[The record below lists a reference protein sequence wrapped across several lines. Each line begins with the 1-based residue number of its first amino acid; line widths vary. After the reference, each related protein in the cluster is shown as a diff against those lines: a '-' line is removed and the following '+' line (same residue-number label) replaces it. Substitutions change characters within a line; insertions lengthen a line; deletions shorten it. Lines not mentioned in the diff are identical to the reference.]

1 MYQGR
6 YSERANTAPVR
17 KGTAKRRRLRWSKQF
32 AVLACVAV
40 LLTGFVGSSLAWL
53 MAGTKPI
60 KNVFE
65 PGNVPPTIVEEMN
78 GTVKNDVTVKNT
90 GNVDAYIRAKLVFT
104 WQDSSENVYGQTP
117 LEKID
122 YEIQWV
128 LDGWK
133 KGSDGYYYYT
143 SKVGSGES
151 TGVLATGIKQITP
164 NPAEG
169 YTLHVE
175 VLAESIQAEPS
186 GENGAAY
193 EAWGVDPAK
202 LG

>member
-53 MAGTKPI
+53 MDSTT
-60 KNVFE
+60 E
-65 PGNVPPTIVEEMN
+65 
-78 GTVKNDVTVKNT
+78 VKNEFVPGDVTPEVTEDFDDNVKSDVKIQNT

-104 WQDSSENVYGQTP
+104 WQNEAGEVLGVAPTVG
-117 LEKID
+117 D
-122 YEIQWV
+122 YTITLGNEGWV
-128 LDGWK
+128 DGP
-133 KGSDGYYYYT
+133 GGYYYYT
-143 SKVGSGES
+143 TPVVPRGS
-151 TGVLATGIKQITP
+151 TGVLATGIEQVSP

-186 GENGAAY
+186 SAVTK
-193 EAWGVDPAK
+193 AWGVDPSELA
-202 LG
+202 

>member
-53 MAGTKPI
+53 MDSTT
-60 KNVFE
+60 E
-65 PGNVPPTIVEEMN
+65 
-78 GTVKNDVTVKNT
+78 VKNEFVPGHVTPVVTEDFDGSVKSDVKIQNT

-104 WQDSSENVYGQTP
+104 WQNKAGEVLGVAPTSN
-117 LEKID
+117 D
-122 YEIQWV
+122 YTISWTNE
-128 LDGWK
+128 GWK

-143 SKVGSGES
+143 TPVAPGGSTE
-151 TGVLATGIKQITP
+151 VLATNIEQVSP
-164 NPAEG
+164 NPAED

-186 GENGAAY
+186 GENGAAHK
-193 EAWGVDPAK
+193 AWGVDPAK

>member
-65 PGNVPPTIVEEMN
+65 PGNVPPTIVEEMT
-78 GTVKNDVTVKNT
+78 GTVKNDVAVKNT

-104 WQDSSENVYGQTP
+104 WQNEAGEVLGVAPTFG
-117 LEKID
+117 D
-122 YEIQWV
+122 YTITLGNEGWE
-128 LDGWK
+128 DGP
-133 KGSDGYYYYT
+133 GGYYYYT
-143 SKVGSGES
+143 TPVVPGGS
-151 TGVLATGIKQITP
+151 TGVLATDIKQITS

-175 VLAESIQAEPS
+175 VLAESIQAEPV
-186 GENGAAY
+186 
-193 EAWGVDPAK
+193 EAVKNSWKWTPPGVTE
-202 LG
+202 

>member
-6 YSERANTAPVR
+6 YSQSANPAPVR
-17 KGTAKRRRLRWSKQF
+17 KGTARRRRLRWSKQF

-65 PGNVPPTIVEEMN
+65 PGNVPPTIVEEMD
-78 GTVKNDVTVKNT
+78 GAVKNNVTVKNT

-104 WQDSSENVYGQTP
+104 WQNEASEVLGVAPTSG
-117 LEKID
+117 D
-122 YEIQWV
+122 YTITLGNE
-128 LDGWK
+128 GWRK
-133 KGSDGYYYYT
+133 NGDYYYYT
-143 SKVGSGES
+143 TPVAPGES
-151 TGVLATGIKQITP
+151 TKVLATGITQVSP
-164 NPAEG
+164 NPAED

>member
-6 YSERANTAPVR
+6 YSQSANPAPVR
-17 KGTAKRRRLRWSKQF
+17 KGTARRRRLRWSKQF

-53 MAGTKPI
+53 MDSTT
-60 KNVFE
+60 E
-65 PGNVPPTIVEEMN
+65 
-78 GTVKNDVTVKNT
+78 VKNEFVPGHVTPEVTEGFDGDVKSDVKIQNT
-90 GNVDAYIRAKLVFT
+90 GNVPAYIRAKLVFT
-104 WQDSSENVYGQTP
+104 WQNEAGEVLGVAPTVG
-117 LEKID
+117 D
-122 YEIQWV
+122 YTITWTKA
-128 LDGWK
+128 GWEV
-133 KGSDGYYYYT
+133 GPGDYYYYT

-151 TGVLATGIKQITP
+151 TGVLATDIKQTMP

-186 GENGAAY
+186 SAVID
-193 EAWGVDPAK
+193 AWKWTPPTASE
-202 LG
+202 

>member
-1 MYQGR
+1 MYQGK

-65 PGNVPPTIVEEMN
+65 PGNVPPTIVEEMD
-78 GTVKNDVTVKNT
+78 GTVKNNVTVKNT

-104 WQDSSENVYGQTP
+104 WQNKAGEVLGVAPTSD
-117 LEKID
+117 D
-122 YEIQWV
+122 YTISLTKE
-128 LDGWK
+128 GWEV
-133 KGSDGYYYYT
+133 GPGGYYYYT

-151 TGVLATGIKQITP
+151 TGVLATNIKQAMP

-186 GENGAAY
+186 SAVK
-193 EAWGVDPAK
+193 EAWGWSPSNTN
-202 LG
+202 G

>member
-6 YSERANTAPVR
+6 YSQSANPAPVR
-17 KGTAKRRRLRWSKQF
+17 KGTARRRRLRWSKQF

-53 MAGTKPI
+53 MDSTT
-60 KNVFE
+60 E
-65 PGNVPPTIVEEMN
+65 
-78 GTVKNDVTVKNT
+78 VKNEFVPGDVTPGVTEGFDGSVKSDVKIQNT

-104 WQDSSENVYGQTP
+104 WQNEAGEVLGVAPTSD
-117 LEKID
+117 D
-122 YEIQWV
+122 YEIYWTTA
-128 LDGWK
+128 GWK
-133 KGSDGYYYYT
+133 VGPGDYYYYT

-164 NPAEG
+164 NPAED

-175 VLAESIQAEPS
+175 VLAESIQAEPV
-186 GENGAAY
+186 
-193 EAWGVDPAK
+193 EAVKNSWKWTPPGVTE
-202 LG
+202 

>member
-1 MYQGR
+1 MYQGK

-40 LLTGFVGSSLAWL
+40 LLMGFVGSSLAWL
-53 MAGTKPI
+53 MDSTTEVENKFI
-60 KNVFE
+60 
-65 PGNVPPTIVEEMN
+65 PG
-78 GTVKNDVTVKNT
+78 DVTPGVTEDFDGSVKSDVQIKNT

-104 WQDSSENVYGQTP
+104 WQNEAGEVLGVAPTDR
-117 LEKID
+117 D
-122 YEIQWV
+122 YAIFWEME
-128 LDGWK
+128 GWK

-143 SKVGSGES
+143 TPVAPEGS
-151 TGVLATGIKQITP
+151 TGVLATDIKQIASS
-164 NPAEG
+164 PAEG

-186 GENGAAY
+186 GENGAAHK
-193 EAWGVDPAK
+193 AWGVNPAT

>member
-1 MYQGR
+1 MYQGK

-65 PGNVPPTIVEEMN
+65 PGNVPPTIVEQMN
-78 GTVKNDVTVKNT
+78 GTVKNNVTVKNT

-104 WQDSSENVYGQTP
+104 WQNKAGEVLGVAPTVG
-117 LEKID
+117 D
-122 YEIQWV
+122 YTITWTKA
-128 LDGWK
+128 GWED
-133 KGSDGYYYYT
+133 GSDGFYYYT
-143 SKVGSGES
+143 TPVAPGGS
-151 TGVLATGIKQITP
+151 TGVLATNIEQVIT

-186 GENGAAY
+186 SAVK
-193 EAWGVDPAK
+193 EAWGWSPANTND
-202 LG
+202 